1 MKPGVVVLDGHPDPA
16 PERLC
21 HALAEAYA
29 AGAKAAGHGV
39 ELVRVAD
46 LDIRFLRSAE
56 EFNQGEPGD
65 PIRDVQRAIEAASHV
80 MLIYPLW
87 LGGMPAMFKA
97 FLEQLFRPG
106 FAFGGEGETTMG
118 SGRLKGR
125 SARVVVTM
133 GMPAFFYRLYFRAHS
148 LKSLKR
154 NILKF
159 CGIKPVRA
167 TLLGMVESASEA
179 KRSRWLKTMHDLGR
193 RLR

>member
-1 MKPGVVVLDGHPDPA
+1 MPGGVVILDGHPDPA

-29 AGAKAAGHGV
+29 EGAKSAGHGV
-39 ELVRVAD
+39 EMVRVAD
-46 LDIRFLRSAE
+46 LDIGFLRSAGD
-56 EFNQGEPGD
+56 FNQGEVDEPVRE
-65 PIRDVQRAIEAASHV
+65 IQRAIESASHIV
-80 MLIYPLW
+80 LIYPLW
-87 LGGMPAMFKA
+87 LGSMPAMFKA
-97 FLEQLFRPG
+97 SLEHLFRPG
-106 FAFGGEGETTMG
+106 FAFGGEGKTTMA

-125 SARVVVTM
+125 SARIVVTM

-179 KRSRWLKTMHDLGR
+179 KRSRWLETMRALGR
-193 RLR
+193 GLR